1 MRPFHSTRAYTCL
14 MLILLCPLMLTGFAA
29 VFIFWRMRK
38 LTRPGRNTRGLRED
52 FRRVIG
58 RNYSDSELAQ
68 IKKLTDCFHEWR

>member
-1 MRPFHSTRAYTCL
+1 

-29 VFIFWRMRK
+29 VFIFWRMWK